1 MSRQPDHREQRVT
14 DYLRRRGDAR
24 LPASFT
30 EDVARAAAA
39 TPQVA
44 AASAPWWRMPLLAA
58 TMVVLGAVLTLG
70 TLSLI
75 DNQIGDGPTPSP
87 SAALDTP
94 LPSRIASPTASG
106 APAPSSSP
114 EPTST
119 PTGSPF
125 AVGPDEVL
133 VSVTDNLVVRT
144 QPGVGSDSEVYA
156 IQLQPGDLLRLID
169 GPVVADGYEWYQG
182 RVMDPTAPDGTRIGW
197 VAAADQDGTPWLAS
211 VPPEGDG
218 WRFLGEDATGI
229 EPYTVG
235 VATSANALSELWAD
249 AGLDAPIPDVDFGR
263 EIVVRYT
270 HAVSGTC
277 PEIELAG
284 VGFDTEAR
292 ILYSVAII
300 PSSPLFDGRACTTDA
315 NPHSFVV
322 AVDRDRLPS
331 GEILV
336 RLQRG
341 FIACPECG
349 FESEQDSVT
358 LP

>member
-1 MSRQPDHREQRVT
+1 MTRESDDRNQRVIG
-14 DYLRRRGDAR
+14 YLRRRGGAH
-24 LPASFT
+24 LPTTFA

-44 AASAPWWRMPLLAA
+44 AASTPWWRMPLLAA
-58 TMVVLGAVLTLG
+58 TTVVLGAILTFG

-75 DNQIGDGPTPSP
+75 GNQVGDGPTPSA
-87 SAALDTP
+87 SAELDTP
-94 LPSRIASPTASG
+94 LPTTNATPSASG
-106 APAPSSSP
+106 APAPSSNP

-133 VSVTDNLVVRT
+133 VSVTDNLVVRI
-144 QPGVGSDSEVYA
+144 QPGVGSDSEIYG
-156 IQLQPGDLLRLID
+156 IQLQPGDLLRLTD

-211 VPPEGDG
+211 VPPEGVG
-218 WRFLGEDATGI
+218 WRLLGEDATGI

-235 VATSANALSELWAD
+235 VASSSNALPELWAD
-249 AGLDAPIPDVDFGR
+249 AGLDAPIPDVDFAR

-277 PEIELAG
+277 REIELAG

-315 NPHSFVV
+315 HPHSFVV
-322 AVDRDRLPS
+322 AIDRDRLPS

-349 FESEQDSVT
+349 FESEQVSVT